1 MAIRAVHQLADNEE
15 SSFPIGAKI
24 VKRDFYVDDLT
35 SGRNT
40 SEEVQEIRRQVKALL
55 SRGSFTIRKWYSNEP
70 RILEGT
76 EGGGTEE
83 EKEKLLSFLTKPTLP
98 GL

>member
-1 MAIRAVHQLADNEE
+1 MAIRAMHQLADNEE

-40 SEEVQEIRRQVKALL
+40 SEEVQEIRRK
-55 SRGSFTIRKWYSNEP
+55 I
-70 RILEGT
+70 
-76 EGGGTEE
+76 
-83 EKEKLLSFLTKPTLP
+83 
-98 GL
+98 